1 MKRSLAPEQMD
12 AADLPEA
19 VYARVLADLDRVN
32 RVTLAARPTLRF
44 LDRAVTGPFRLLDV
58 GYGDGGMLRRIA
70 AWAKT
75 WFDRP
80 RPEIIPRLAQAGGMS
95 FPSGHAVTA
104 ASIYLTLA
112 LLAARHYRRPAARA
126 TLFAL
131 AGLLIF
137 IVAFSR
143 VYLGVHYPT
152 DVLSGALLGASW
164 ALLLGALFSRR
175 RHHSS

>member
-1 MKRSLAPEQMD
+1 MGTSLRSPQWNFLVTDLSSLGGLAVTVTICVV
-12 AADLPEA
+12 AAVLL
-19 VYARVLADLDRVN
+19 VLARDP
-32 RVTLAARPTLRF
+32 AAALH
-44 LDRAVTGPFRLLDV
+44 LGLVS
-58 GYGDGGMLRRIA
+58 YGGFRIA

-112 LLAARHYRRPAARA
+112 LLAARHYRHPAARA